1 MKYEKMKQQKERK
14 RKTSPAQTVDSSS
27 SSPPV
32 SAAFVTLSLWVFI
45 ELTEESLSCW
55 FPSFTFFVGVY
66 FTLIT
71 FFFFLKRSSFLTF
84 SLNRFICSLMRR
96 SEPQIVWWESGFK
109 GLKTIKNQKHSDV
122 NRWNLNVVTS
132 GCRFIIFTHKLY

>member
-14 RKTSPAQTVDSSS
+14 KEEDVSSS
-27 SSPPV
+27 DRWLV
-32 SAAFVTLSLWVFI
+32 FIVAACKCSFCNFVTLGFYWTNWRVAVLLF
-45 ELTEESLSCW
+45 
-55 FPSFTFFVGVY
+55 SFFYLFFRGLFHSY
-66 FTLIT
+66 HI
-71 FFFFLKRSSFLTF
+71 FFFFFKRSSFLTF

-109 GLKTIKNQKHSDV
+109 GLKTDQKHSDV

>member
-45 ELTEESLSCW
+45 ELTEESLSCC
-55 FPSFTFFVGVY
+55 FPSFTFFCWGLFHSY
-66 FTLIT
+66 H
-71 FFFFLKRSSFLTF
+71 FFFFKRSSFLTF